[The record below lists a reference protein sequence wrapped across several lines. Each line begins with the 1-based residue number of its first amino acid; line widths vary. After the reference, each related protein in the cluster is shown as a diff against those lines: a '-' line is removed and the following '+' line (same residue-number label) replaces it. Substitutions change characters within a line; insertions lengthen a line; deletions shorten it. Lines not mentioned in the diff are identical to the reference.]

1 MDDSKMSLKAVNK
14 FLAKVNEVQELQE
27 ELAKATKAKNKRLAA
42 TKLAAKY
49 GYNFTSD
56 ELISEIANR
65 QSQLIEE
72 HLEGISGGS
81 DRVDPRS
88 FHAINRPW

>member
-1 MDDSKMSLKAVNK
+1 MSLKAVNK
-14 FLAKVNEVQELQE
+14 FLAKVNEAQEFQE
-27 ELAKATKAKNKRLAA
+27 ELAKAAKAKNKHLAA

-49 GYNFTSD
+49 GYNFTPD
-56 ELISEIANR
+56 ELVSEIANR

-81 DRVDPRS
+81 DRVNSRS
-88 FHAINRPW
+88 LYAINRPW